1 MATVNPG
8 RDLRVTLAP
17 GEILT
22 IVPTSIGA
30 GTVYDLATPGAA
42 LPFSAGARKLI
53 GPFPTDREYMVSLSA
68 GRAKRLDD
76 IDLPRI
82 GAAIGVGEDEIHA
95 VMEVEAAG
103 SGFDKQGRV
112 KALYEPHIAWRQSK
126 GETRDLLAKAGLAYP
141 KWKRDYPAD
150 SYPRILKAYEI
161 AGDVALMSTS
171 WGLGQIMGFNHAAAG
186 YKSTRAMVE
195 AFADD
200 EEHHLEAMIRFI
212 VTNGLD
218 DEIRR
223 HDWRGLARGYNG
235 SGQVEYYA
243 GKLAAAF
250 AKWQKIKDTPYPPV
264 PSAAPAKAV
273 PAPAPVIAAPIP
285 AKPPAPA
292 PEPIRHDGK
301 VEAPASERSW
311 WGSVISRL
319 FSKEP

>member
-1 MATVNPG
+1 M
-8 RDLRVTLAP
+8 
-17 GEILT
+17 T
-22 IVPTSIGA
+22 IQ
-30 GTVYDLATPGAA
+30 
-42 LPFSAGARKLI
+42 F
-53 GPFPTDREYMVSLSA
+53 A

-82 GAAIGVGEDEIHA
+82 GATIGIGEDEIHA
-95 VMEVEAAG
+95 VMEVEASG
-103 SGFDKQGRV
+103 SGFDTQGRV
-112 KALYEPHIAWRQSK
+112 KALYEPHKAYALSSGAVRAQLVS
-126 GETRDLLAKAGLAYP
+126 AGLAYP
-141 KWKRDYPAD
+141 KWGTKPYPKD
-150 SYPRILKAYEI
+150 SYPRIL
-161 AGDVALMSTS
+161 AGCAIDETVALLSTS
-171 WGLGQIMGFNHAAAG
+171 WGLGQVMGFNHAAAG
-186 YKSTRAMVE
+186 YASPQAMVA

-212 VTNGLD
+212 ITNGLD

-223 HDWRGLARGYNG
+223 HDWAGFARGYNG
-235 SGQVEYYA
+235 SGYA
-243 GKLAAAF
+243 KNQYDVKLRAAF
-250 AKWQKIKDTPYPPV
+250 AKWQKIKDTPYPPA

-292 PEPIRHDGK
+292 PEPACHDGK